1 MNKKAYIRTLEAV
14 IAIILVLVFIF
25 MVTPKT
31 QKISEEVPVD
41 VREAQKFILQE
52 VLNNE
57 TLRNCVISLE
67 PPQNCKQDIFSC
79 KNLDSFIKEHIPR
92 NYDYNCE
99 VCSTSASCINLN
111 LPIDKSVYAD
121 DIFITNYP
129 NKLRIVRLY
138 LWRK

>member
-14 IAIILVLVFIF
+14 IAIILVLAFIF

-31 QKISEEVPVD
+31 QKISEEVPID

-57 TLRNCVISLE
+57 SLRNCVIILE

-79 KNLDSFIKEHIPR
+79 KNLDSFIQEHIPKG
-92 NYDYNCE
+92 YDYNCE
-99 VCSTSASCINLN
+99 VCSSSASCINLN
-111 LPIDKSVYAD
+111 LPIDRSVYAD
-121 DIFITNYP
+121 SILITEDIDKI
-129 NKLRIVRLY
+129 KIVRLY
-138 LWRK
+138 IWRK